1 MDSGGVEAVNTYL
14 KCNVKERAAEL
25 NRLLALPLEEK
36 IRNSVDL
43 IGTVLEKHQRP
54 VVACSFGK
62 DSMVMLHLV
71 RQLRP
76 DVDVVYNNT
85 GVEFPENVTF
95 ARRMGEEWSLN
106 MHVTR
111 PETTFWKVVDQY
123 GWPLL
128 GKDCYGRARQK
139 WARAE
144 ARISA
149 KCCEVLKEKPSNKLI
164 AGLGADVILLGTLA
178 TESRNRRFRWMEHG
192 EYFQNKRENFWKC
205 HPIATWT
212 EADVWAYHELHQIP
226 HCPIYD
232 MGHKRNGC
240 WPCGMDIKFKDNHLS
255 VLRQT
260 HPRLWRFLM
269 VDKGLGK
276 ELMKLK
282 LCLDDGQMN
291 IDHYVDVEDLLRVRP
306 CYFDRL

>member
-1 MDSGGVEAVNTYL
+1 MTTYL

-36 IRNSVDL
+36 IRNSLSL

-54 VVACSFGK
+54 AVACSFGK
-62 DSMVMLHLV
+62 DSMVTLHLV
-71 RQLRP
+71 RQLKP

-85 GVEFPENVTF
+85 GVEFPENVAF
-95 ARRMGEEWSLN
+95 ARRMAEECNLN
-106 MHVTR
+106 LHIAR
-111 PETTFWKVVDQY
+111 PETTFWRVVDQY

-128 GKDCYGRARQK
+128 GKSFHGRTKQK

-144 ARISA
+144 ARISD
-149 KCCEVLKEKPSNKLI
+149 KCCEVLKEKPGNKVI
-164 AGLGADVILLGTLA
+164 AALGADVIFLGTLA
-178 TESRNRRFRWMEHG
+178 TESRNRKFHYMESG
-192 EYFQNKRENFWKC
+192 EYFLNRRENAWKC

-212 EADVWAYHELHQIP
+212 ESDVWTYHALHQIP

-240 WPCGMDIKFKDNHLS
+240 WPCGMDIKFKGNKLS
-255 VLRQT
+255 VLRRS
-260 HPRLWRFLM
+260 HPRLWHFLM

-282 LCLDDGQMN
+282 LCLDNGQMN
-291 IDHYVDVEDLLRVRP
+291 MDQLLDVEDLLRIRP